1 MDAKLSG
8 KFPYPLDGIEIRAV
22 RRQVIKVE
30 LRFMFLTPS
39 AVKFGVVV
47 FCVVGNDDHA
57 ASAFETAAMEQT
69 QEIPCAHRVKAVVL
83 ACKEKFAVAKTHR
96 TKITYALARG
106 MMLQHGIF
114 DLRWNPH
121 PTADPYC

>member
-1 MDAKLSG
+1 MRKLCFDSRDHCSKAGEIFVVDAKLSG

-57 ASAFETAAMEQT
+57 ASAFETATVE
-69 QEIPCAHRVKAVVL
+69 
-83 ACKEKFAVAKTHR
+83 
-96 TKITYALARG
+96 
-106 MMLQHGIF
+106 
-114 DLRWNPH
+114 
-121 PTADPYC
+121 